1 MALQS
6 KVGKG
11 SVAIWVLCLWIAV
24 SNIVHSEETVQAA
37 PVDLSKLHDGK
48 VLDVRQID
56 KDVMISSLAAKDTA
70 PAPTGTFFL
79 QVLKAGKETL
89 ENLGVEGPVTP
100 KDTLVTDA
108 STIAHL
114 TFPGGMTLVLG
125 HNSKATIETREIEG
139 EGLRTSITLHYGLLR
154 ARNSG
159 KLQEKTITIETTA
172 ARIHDLGLGTVFI
185 VRHKLPKPGKKA
197 GVTVV
202 TLVQGQVFGQG
213 KEEEKKVKLVT
224 SGQQARFGDPE
235 EGGEGE
241 GLNIPILDSIQLRK
255 LMTEIPYLV
264 EGLFQ
269 PGEDAGGG
277 ADAPPRVVNT
287 GNPGTTTTTTLP
299 PFGFND
305 EPTVSP

>member
-1 MALQS
+1 M
-6 KVGKG
+6 
-11 SVAIWVLCLWIAV
+11 
-24 SNIVHSEETVQAA
+24 
-37 PVDLSKLHDGK
+37 
-48 VLDVRQID
+48 
-56 KDVMISSLAAKDTA
+56 
-70 PAPTGTFFL
+70 
-79 QVLKAGKETL
+79 
-89 ENLGVEGPVTP
+89 ENLGVEGLVTP

-108 STIAHL
+108 TTIAHL

-125 HNSKATIETREIEG
+125 HDSKATIETREVLGAEM
-139 EGLRTSITLHYGLLR
+139 RTTVTLHYGLLR
-154 ARNSG
+154 ARNAG
-159 KLQEKTITIETTA
+159 KQQEKSITIETTA
-172 ARIHDLGLGTVFI
+172 AQIYDLGTVLI
-185 VRHKLPKPGKKA
+185 VKHRLPKPGKKA

-202 TLVQGQVFGQG
+202 TLVLGQVFGQG

-241 GLNIPILDSIQLRK
+241 GLSIPILDSVQLRK

-264 EGLFQ
+264 EGVFQ

-277 ADAPPRVVNT
+277 ADTPPRVVNT
-287 GNPGTTTTTTLP
+287 GDPATNNTTTLP